1 MAITTVPVRAT
12 ISVGGMSI
20 STPFILS
27 FSVRRSRGQI
37 STFDASL
44 KVAHGEFSGLTGGTI
59 SIKAGIEGS
68 EKQIFTGIVRN
79 AKLTPCW
86 DDPNYVMLT
95 ISGND
100 VLSLLQGKKYT
111 RRCRAT
117 RGQFCVITSVAR
129 KGLKSGKFTYD
140 SENVFELDE
149 GDLTKN
155 LPSSGATTPGPE
167 AIVVGTVNKNE
178 TSPTA
183 IAYVIPVTPDTT
195 TA

>member
-12 ISVGGMSI
+12 ISIGGISI
-20 STPFILS
+20 STPFVLS
-27 FSVRRSRGQI
+27 FTVRRSRGQI

-44 KVAHGEFSGLTGGTI
+44 KVAHDKISGLTGGEV
-59 SIKAGIEGS
+59 SIKAGIAGS

-79 AKLTPCW
+79 AKMTPCW

-140 SENVFELDE
+140 SENVLEMDDIVQEKQLPSTGTITPGVEAIKVGTAGNNKELDDV
-149 GDLTKN
+149 DLKVTSV
-155 LPSSGATTPGPE
+155 SS
-167 AIVVGTVNKNE
+167 
-178 TSPTA
+178 
-183 IAYVIPVTPDTT
+183 
-195 TA
+195 